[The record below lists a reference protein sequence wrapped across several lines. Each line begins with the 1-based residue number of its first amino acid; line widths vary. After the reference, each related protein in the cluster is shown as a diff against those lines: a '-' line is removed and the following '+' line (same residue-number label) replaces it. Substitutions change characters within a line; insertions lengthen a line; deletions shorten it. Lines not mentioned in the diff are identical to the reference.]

1 MDAFKQM
8 IVGMSDVLFTTI
20 SATASQGLSLHAR
33 FPAAI
38 AYRTTCCSCEQVRED
53 ARILFDI
60 ILRNATLSVI
70 EIV

>member
-8 IVGMSDVLFTTI
+8 IVGMSDVLFTMI
-20 SATASQGLSLHAR
+20 SATASQGLSLHTR

-38 AYRTTCCSCEQVRED
+38 AYSTTCCEQVRED

-60 ILRNATLSVI
+60 ILRNATLKLFKLISN
-70 EIV
+70 